1 MYNEDRAWT
10 PVVAEREAS
19 NRAPTVAFPCRG
31 PFNRYT
37 GCVGARRCRSL
48 GVAQCILGRWPDER
62 QMGATLSRGLVEE
75 ATAPLTP
82 EPIRP
87 IRTPRPAAPPGVVKP
102 AAPGRGPRS
111 TVAIVHADR
120 QISSALG
127 RQVSGA
133 GYAPIVFTTAEAA
146 TDALAGESR
155 PAALLVD
162 SKLLHDDAAGRRLL
176 NTAASYEAPVLSLPA
191 SLRAH
196 GSAEPAIRMATVWL
210 TITLRANAS

>member
-19 NRAPTVAFPCRG
+19 NREPVAFPCRG

-48 GVAQCILGRWPDER
+48 GVTQCILGRWPDER

-75 ATAPLTP
+75 ATAPLSP

-87 IRTPRPAAPPGVVKP
+87 VRIPRPAATTTG
-102 AAPGRGPRS
+102 AARPTAQGRGPRS

-162 SKLLHDDAAGRRLL
+162 SKLLHDDASGHRLL